1 LSGRQDYYRE
11 VGQRPGILNGPQCRD
26 TGTLGRFSLLTYR
39 EPKLKLNER
48 FAPKSSTEKEA
59 TLIPVDD
66 HALLNHATT
75 GSGRDMVTFSAGPS
89 RLRSARLARNS
100 ANIQHAPIAARL

>member
-1 LSGRQDYYRE
+1 MAA
-11 VGQRPGILNGPQCRD
+11 GILKARPVDGLPDPGAFFRTDPLNGAQPI
-26 TGTLGRFSLLTYR
+26 
-39 EPKLKLNER
+39 LNEC
-48 FAPKSSTEKEA
+48 FALKSSTEKEA

-66 HALLNHATT
+66 HALLNHTTT
-75 GSGRDMVTFSAGPS
+75 GSGRDMVTFSAGPI